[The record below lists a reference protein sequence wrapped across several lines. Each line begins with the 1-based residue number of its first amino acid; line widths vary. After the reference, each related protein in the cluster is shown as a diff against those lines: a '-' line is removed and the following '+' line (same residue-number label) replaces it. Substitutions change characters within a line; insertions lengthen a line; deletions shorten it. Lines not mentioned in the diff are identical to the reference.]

1 MIEQGTPNRSKNLI
15 NKRLREL
22 RQERGMSQNALAQML
37 QLNGCDVDKNIINRI
52 ENDKRHVTDMELK
65 AFVDVFGV
73 GYGYLIEGRYEDG
86 TKKEELQ

>member
-1 MIEQGTPNRSKNLI
+1 MKNLI

-22 RQERGMSQNALAQML
+22 RQEHGMSQNGLAQML
-37 QLNGCDVDKNIINRI
+37 QLKGCDVDKNIINRI

-65 AFVDVFGV
+65 AFVDIFGV
-73 GYGYLIEGRYEDG
+73 DYGYLVEGRTEDR